1 MAVGFFLGLWEAM
14 TVGRSK
20 AKAGFEGW
28 CWGGLGATLGYG
40 RLRL

>member
-20 AKAGFEGW
+20 AKTGFEGW
-28 CWGGLGATLGYG
+28 RWGGLRGYA
-40 RLRL
+40 RLRLQ